1 MSAFPI
7 AKKLEKCY
15 NREYLLQS
23 FYHFQT
29 KGKDM
34 ADKILEVKG
43 INLPKTEL
51 GRTKMEKLLR
61 ASEELFATHG
71 FYGTSISDICKH
83 AGTAVGTFYIYF
95 ETKTDVYKYLMESY
109 KKEIKDRLAE
119 SIKNCDSRYTRERE
133 GIKCFIKYAVS
144 APNIYNIIWG
154 SLSIDKQMFVDY
166 YVSFAKSYSRGLES
180 DGELSLTDSES
191 IAYILM
197 GISNFLGL
205 KAMFNGMTDEE
216 IDKMV
221 DNTVMPALTCGIL
234 KQHNNV
240 KE

>member
-1 MSAFPI
+1 M
-7 AKKLEKCY
+7 
-15 NREYLLQS
+15 
-23 FYHFQT
+23 T
-29 KGKDM
+29 
-34 ADKILEVKG
+34 DKILEVKG

-51 GRTKMEKLLR
+51 GRIKMEKLLC

-95 ETKTDVYKYLMESY
+95 ETKTDVYRYLMESY
-109 KKEIKDRLAE
+109 KKEIKDRLAD
-119 SIKNCDSRYTRERE
+119 SIKNCDSRYDKECE

-154 SLSIDKQMFVDY
+154 SLSIDKQMFIDY

-180 DGELSLTDSES
+180 DGDLSLRDSES
-191 IAYILM
+191 IAYMLM

-205 KAMFNGMTDEE
+205 KAMFNGMSEEE
-216 IDKMV
+216 IDSMI
-221 DNTVMPALTCGIL
+221 DNTVMPALTCGIIHH
-234 KQHNNV
+234 KANTD